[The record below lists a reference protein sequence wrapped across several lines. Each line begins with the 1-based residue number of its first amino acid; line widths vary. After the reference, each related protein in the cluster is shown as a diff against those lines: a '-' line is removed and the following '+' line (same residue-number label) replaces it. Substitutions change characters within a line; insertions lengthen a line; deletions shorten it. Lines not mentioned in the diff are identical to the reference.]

1 MSLVGTAFFLIL
13 KGMKTLSKVEGTTR
27 SFIMADVD
35 PVQQDAIRDLYY
47 TPVAEGFA
55 KQYTA
60 DTPHLDQI
68 YQNFA
73 RYAAEMV
80 QQASGLTLVPWQES
94 LLAFLQLVE
103 GQEIEWW
110 LIGSGAL
117 AVRGADLM
125 PRDLDLI
132 TDAAGAVRLGQ
143 LLLDYLVEPVQYS
156 EGWIGNWFGRAF
168 LHARLEWVG
177 AVAAGVDTPY
187 VTDFGP
193 AAAAKRELV
202 SWRGYPIYLPPL
214 DLQLAVTERRG
225 LTARA
230 DQLRRLMTTAP

>member
-1 MSLVGTAFFLIL
+1 VGAAFFGIL
-13 KGMKTLSKVEGTTR
+13 KGMKTLCKVEGTTR
-27 SFIMADVD
+27 SFFMADVD
-35 PVQQDAIRDLYY
+35 PAQQDAVKSLYY
-47 TPVAEGFA
+47 MPVAEGFA

-60 DTPHLDQI
+60 DTPHLDRI
-68 YQNFA
+68 YQNFT

-80 QQASGLTLVPWQES
+80 QQASGVTPVAWQES

-103 GQEIEWW
+103 GQDIEWW
-110 LIGSGAL
+110 LIGSAAL
-117 AVRGADLM
+117 AVRGADVM

-132 TDAAGAVRLGQ
+132 TDAAGAVRLGE

-177 AVAAGVDTPY
+177 DVAAGVDTPQ

-193 AAAAKRELV
+193 EAAARRELV
-202 SWRGYPIYLPPL
+202 SWRGYPIYVPPL

-225 LTARA
+225 LSARA
-230 DQLRRLMTTAP
+230 DQIRRLMTTTP

>member
-1 MSLVGTAFFLIL
+1 
-13 KGMKTLSKVEGTTR
+13 MKTLCKVEGTTR

-35 PVQQDAIRDLYY
+35 PAQHDAVKSLYY
-47 TPVAEGFA
+47 MPVTEGFA

-80 QQASGLTLVPWQES
+80 QQASGVSPIPWQES

-103 GQEIEWW
+103 GQDIEWW
-110 LIGSGAL
+110 LIGSTAL
-117 AVRGADLM
+117 AVRGADVM

-132 TDAAGAVRLGQ
+132 TDAAGAVRLGE

-177 AVAAGVDTPY
+177 GVAAGVDTPD

-193 AAAAKRELV
+193 EAAARRELV
-202 SWRGYPIYLPPL
+202 SWRGYPIHVPPL

-230 DQLRRLMTTAP
+230 DKIRRLMNRPPC

>member
-1 MSLVGTAFFLIL
+1 
-13 KGMKTLSKVEGTTR
+13 MKTLSKVEGTTR

-35 PVQQDAIRDLYY
+35 PAQQDAVKSLYY
-47 TPVAEGFA
+47 MPVAEGFA
-55 KQYTA
+55 KQYTV
-60 DTPHLDQI
+60 DTPHLDRI

-80 QQASGLTLVPWQES
+80 QQASGVSPVPWQKS

-103 GQEIEWW
+103 GQDIEWW
-110 LIGSGAL
+110 LIGSAAL
-117 AVRGADLM
+117 AVRGADVM

-132 TDAAGAVRLGQ
+132 TDAAGAVRLGE

-177 AVAAGVDTPY
+177 DVAAGVDTPH

-193 AAAAKRELV
+193 EAAARRELV
-202 SWRGYPIYLPPL
+202 SWRGYSIYVPPL

-225 LTARA
+225 LSARA
-230 DQLRRLMTTAP
+230 DQIRRLMTTTP